1 MNVKVKKV
9 SLSQKILLGLISG
22 LVVGLVLYNVREIP
36 FVKNVILDF
45 VFNLVGNT
53 FIRGIRM
60 LVIPLVFFSLLLG
73 VASIEDVSKL
83 GRLGAKTLGFY
94 MTTTVISVGIA
105 LFIGNIINPG
115 IGVSADAVEKVSVSV
130 NNSKSFIDILLGM
143 VPVNPIEA
151 LAKGEMLAIIT
162 FAIITGVAL
171 SMLKEKGNHIRVMVT
186 ELNHLSL
193 KLVEIVMLLAPYGVF
208 CLIARMFATLGYSAV
223 LPIVKYVV
231 AVIIALVILVLTVY
245 PIILIGIAKY
255 SPIQFFKKFFPVMVL
270 AFSTS
275 SSAAC
280 LPTSIKTAEEEFNVS
295 NTIAAFALP
304 LGNTINMNGT
314 SIMQGIATIF
324 IAQVYGVELTMANYI
339 SIIITA
345 TLASIGTAGVPGV
358 GVIMLGMVL
367 AEIGL
372 PIEGIAL
379 VMGIDRIVDMFRT
392 VVNVTGDAVCTL
404 AVARTEGENLK

>member
-1 MNVKVKKV
+1 MKKM
-9 SLSQKILLGLISG
+9 SLSQKILFGLISG
-22 LVVGLVLYNVREIP
+22 LIVGLALHQVREVA
-36 FVKNVILDF
+36 FVKNILLDF
-45 VFNLVGNT
+45 GFNLVGNI

-60 LVIPLVFFSLLLG
+60 IVIPLVFFSLMLG

-83 GRLGAKTLGFY
+83 GRLGVKTLGFY
-94 MTTTVISVGIA
+94 LATTMISVGIA
-105 LFIGNIINPG
+105 LFIGNIMNSG
-115 IGVSADAVEKVSVSV
+115 IGVAADAVEKVTVTV
-130 NNSKSFIDILLGM
+130 NNSKSFIDVLLGM

-151 LAKGEMLAIIT
+151 MAKGDMLAIIT
-162 FAIITGVAL
+162 FAIISGVAL
-171 SMLKEKGNHIRVMVT
+171 SLLKEKGDNVRKLVI
-186 ELNHLSL
+186 ELNNLSL

-208 CLIARMFATLGYSAV
+208 CLIAKMFATLGYTAV
-223 LPIVKYVV
+223 LPIIKYVV
-231 AVIIALVILVLTVY
+231 AVIIALLILVVTVY
-245 PIILIGIAKY
+245 PIILMTVAKY
-255 SPIQFFKKFFPVMVL
+255 SPIKFIKKFFPVMVL

-280 LPTSIKTAEEEFNVS
+280 LPTSMKTVEEEFNVS
-295 NTIAAFALP
+295 NTIASFALP

-367 AEIGL
+367 TEVGL

-379 VMGIDRIVDMFRT
+379 VMGIDRVVDMFRT
-392 VVNVTGDAVCTL
+392 VVNVTGDAVCTIAL
-404 AVARTEGENLK
+404 ARSEGENLK

>member
-1 MNVKVKKV
+1 MKKM
-9 SLSQKILLGLISG
+9 SLSQKILFGLISG
-22 LVVGLVLYNVREIP
+22 LVVGLALYQVREVL
-36 FVKNVILDF
+36 FVKNILLDF
-45 VFNLVGNT
+45 VFNLVGNI

-60 LVIPLVFFSLLLG
+60 IVIPLVFFSLMLG

-94 MTTTVISVGIA
+94 MATTIISVGIA
-105 LFIGNIINPG
+105 LFIGNIMNPG
-115 IGVSADAVEKVSVSV
+115 IGVAADAVQKVSVTV
-130 NNSKSFIDILLGM
+130 NNSKSFIDVLLGM

-151 LAKGEMLAIIT
+151 MAKGDMLAIIT
-162 FAIITGVAL
+162 FAIISGVAL
-171 SMLKEKGNHIRVMVT
+171 SLLKEKGNNVRTLVI
-186 ELNHLSL
+186 ELNNLSL

-208 CLIARMFATLGYSAV
+208 CLIAKMFATLGYTAV
-223 LPIVKYVV
+223 LPIIKYVV
-231 AVIIALVILVLTVY
+231 AVIIALFILVITIY
-245 PIILIGIAKY
+245 PIILITIAKY
-255 SPIQFFKKFFPVMVL
+255 SPIKFIKKFFPVMVL

-280 LPTSIKTAEEEFNVS
+280 LPTSMKTVEEEFNVS
-295 NTIAAFALP
+295 NTIASFALP

-324 IAQVYGVELTMANYI
+324 IAQVYGVELTMANYV

-367 AEIGL
+367 TEVGL

-392 VVNVTGDAVCTL
+392 VVNVTGDAVCTVAL
-404 AVARTEGENLK
+404 ARSEGENLK

>member
-1 MNVKVKKV
+1 MKKM
-9 SLSQKILLGLISG
+9 SLSQKILFGLISG
-22 LVVGLVLYNVREIP
+22 LVVGLALYQVREVL
-36 FVKNVILDF
+36 FVKNILLDF
-45 VFNLVGNT
+45 VFNLVGNI

-60 LVIPLVFFSLLLG
+60 IVIPLVFFSLMLG

-94 MTTTVISVGIA
+94 MATTIISVGIA
-105 LFIGNIINPG
+105 LFIGNIMNPG
-115 IGVSADAVEKVSVSV
+115 IGVATDAVQKVSVTV
-130 NNSKSFIDILLGM
+130 NNSKSFIDVLLGM

-151 LAKGEMLAIIT
+151 MAKGDMLAIIT
-162 FAIITGVAL
+162 FAIISGVAL
-171 SMLKEKGNHIRVMVT
+171 SLLKEKGNNVRTLVI
-186 ELNHLSL
+186 ELNNLSL

-208 CLIARMFATLGYSAV
+208 CLIAKMFATLGYTAV
-223 LPIVKYVV
+223 LPIIKYVV
-231 AVIIALVILVLTVY
+231 AVIIALFILVITIY
-245 PIILIGIAKY
+245 PIILITIAKY
-255 SPIQFFKKFFPVMVL
+255 SPIKFIKKFFPVMVL

-280 LPTSIKTAEEEFNVS
+280 LPTSMKTVEEEFNVS
-295 NTIAAFALP
+295 NTIASFALP

-324 IAQVYGVELTMANYI
+324 IAQVYGVELTMANYV

-367 AEIGL
+367 TEVGL

-392 VVNVTGDAVCTL
+392 VVNVTGDAVCTVAL
-404 AVARTEGENLK
+404 ARSEGENLK

>member
-1 MNVKVKKV
+1 MKKM
-9 SLSQKILLGLISG
+9 SLSQKILFGLISG
-22 LVVGLVLYNVREIP
+22 LVVGLALYQVREVL
-36 FVKNVILDF
+36 FVKNILLDF
-45 VFNLVGNT
+45 VFNLVGNI

-60 LVIPLVFFSLLLG
+60 IVIPLVFFSLMLG

-94 MTTTVISVGIA
+94 MATTIISVGIA
-105 LFIGNIINPG
+105 LFIGNIMNPG
-115 IGVSADAVEKVSVSV
+115 IGVAADAVQKVSVTV
-130 NNSKSFIDILLGM
+130 NNSKSFIDVLLGM

-151 LAKGEMLAIIT
+151 MAKGDMLAIIT
-162 FAIITGVAL
+162 FAIISGVAL
-171 SMLKEKGNHIRVMVT
+171 SLLKEKGNNVRTLVI
-186 ELNHLSL
+186 ELNNLSL

-208 CLIARMFATLGYSAV
+208 CLIAKMFATLGYTAV
-223 LPIVKYVV
+223 LPIIKYVV
-231 AVIIALVILVLTVY
+231 AVIIALFILVITIY
-245 PIILIGIAKY
+245 PIILITVAKY
-255 SPIQFFKKFFPVMVL
+255 SPIKFIKKFFPVMVL

-280 LPTSIKTAEEEFNVS
+280 LPTSMKTVEEEFNVS
-295 NTIAAFALP
+295 NTIASFALP

-324 IAQVYGVELTMANYI
+324 IAQVYGIELTMANYV

-367 AEIGL
+367 TEVGL

-392 VVNVTGDAVCTL
+392 VVNVTGDAVCTVAL
-404 AVARTEGENLK
+404 ARSEGENLK

>member
-1 MNVKVKKV
+1 MKKM
-9 SLSQKILLGLISG
+9 SLSQKILFGLISG
-22 LVVGLVLYNVREIP
+22 LVVGLALYQVREVL
-36 FVKNVILDF
+36 FVKNILLDF
-45 VFNLVGNT
+45 VFNLVGNI

-60 LVIPLVFFSLLLG
+60 IVIPLVFFSLMLG

-94 MTTTVISVGIA
+94 MATTIISVGIA
-105 LFIGNIINPG
+105 LFIGNIMNPG
-115 IGVSADAVEKVSVSV
+115 IGVAADAVQKVSVIV
-130 NNSKSFIDILLGM
+130 NNSKSFIDVLLGM

-151 LAKGEMLAIIT
+151 MAKGDMLAIIT
-162 FAIITGVAL
+162 FAIISGVAL
-171 SMLKEKGNHIRVMVT
+171 SLLKEKGNNVRTLVI
-186 ELNHLSL
+186 ELNNLSL

-208 CLIARMFATLGYSAV
+208 CLIAKMFATLGYTAV
-223 LPIVKYVV
+223 LPIIKYVV
-231 AVIIALVILVLTVY
+231 AVIIALFILVITIY
-245 PIILIGIAKY
+245 PIILITIAKY
-255 SPIQFFKKFFPVMVL
+255 SPIKFIKKFFPVMVL

-280 LPTSIKTAEEEFNVS
+280 LPTSMKTVEEEFNVS
-295 NTIAAFALP
+295 NTIASFALP

-324 IAQVYGVELTMANYI
+324 IAQVYGVELTMANYV

-367 AEIGL
+367 TEVGL

-392 VVNVTGDAVCTL
+392 VVNVTGDAVCTVAL
-404 AVARTEGENLK
+404 ARSEGENLK

>member
-1 MNVKVKKV
+1 MKKM
-9 SLSQKILLGLISG
+9 SLSQKILFGLISG
-22 LVVGLVLYNVREIP
+22 LVVGLALYQVREVL
-36 FVKNVILDF
+36 FVKNILLDF
-45 VFNLVGNT
+45 VFNLVGNI

-60 LVIPLVFFSLLLG
+60 IVIPLVFFSLMLG

-94 MTTTVISVGIA
+94 MATTIISVGIA
-105 LFIGNIINPG
+105 LFIGNIMNPG
-115 IGVSADAVEKVSVSV
+115 IGVATDAVQKVSVTV
-130 NNSKSFIDILLGM
+130 NNSKSFIDVLLGM

-151 LAKGEMLAIIT
+151 MAKGDMLAIIT
-162 FAIITGVAL
+162 FAIISGVAL
-171 SMLKEKGNHIRVMVT
+171 SLLKEKGNNVRTLVI
-186 ELNHLSL
+186 ELNNLSL

-208 CLIARMFATLGYSAV
+208 CLIAKMFATLGYTAV
-223 LPIVKYVV
+223 LPIIKYVV
-231 AVIIALVILVLTVY
+231 AVIIALFILVITIY
-245 PIILIGIAKY
+245 PIILITVAKY
-255 SPIQFFKKFFPVMVL
+255 SPIKFIKKFFPVMVL

-280 LPTSIKTAEEEFNVS
+280 LPTSMKTVEEEFNVS
-295 NTIAAFALP
+295 NTIASFALP

-324 IAQVYGVELTMANYI
+324 IAQVYGVELTMANYV

-367 AEIGL
+367 TEVGL

-392 VVNVTGDAVCTL
+392 VVNVTGDAVCTVAL
-404 AVARTEGENLK
+404 ARSEGENLK

>member
-1 MNVKVKKV
+1 MKKM
-9 SLSQKILLGLISG
+9 SLSQKILFGLISG
-22 LVVGLVLYNVREIP
+22 LVVGLALYQVREVA
-36 FVKNVILDF
+36 FVKNILLDF
-45 VFNLVGNT
+45 VFNLVGNI

-60 LVIPLVFFSLLLG
+60 IVIPLVFFSLMLG

-94 MTTTVISVGIA
+94 MSTTVISVGIA
-105 LFIGNIINPG
+105 LFIGNIMNPG
-115 IGVSADAVEKVSVSV
+115 IGVAADAVQKVSVTV
-130 NNSKSFIDILLGM
+130 NNSKSFTEVLLGM

-151 LAKGEMLAIIT
+151 MAKGDMLAIIT
-162 FAIITGVAL
+162 FAIISGVAL
-171 SMLKEKGNHIRVMVT
+171 SLLKEKGNNVRNLVI
-186 ELNHLSL
+186 ELNNLSL

-208 CLIARMFATLGYSAV
+208 CLIAKMFATLGYTAV
-223 LPIVKYVV
+223 LPIIKYVV
-231 AVIIALVILVLTVY
+231 AVIIALFILVVTVY
-245 PIILIGIAKY
+245 PIILIVIAKY
-255 SPIQFFKKFFPVMVL
+255 SPIKFIKKFFPVMVL

-280 LPTSIKTAEEEFNVS
+280 LPTSMKTAEEEFNVS
-295 NTIAAFALP
+295 NTIASFALP

-324 IAQVYGVELTMANYI
+324 IAQVYGVELTMANYV

-367 AEIGL
+367 TEVGL

-379 VMGIDRIVDMFRT
+379 VMGIDRVVDMFRT
-392 VVNVTGDAVCTL
+392 VVNVTGDAVCTIAL
-404 AVARTEGENLK
+404 ARSEGEDLK